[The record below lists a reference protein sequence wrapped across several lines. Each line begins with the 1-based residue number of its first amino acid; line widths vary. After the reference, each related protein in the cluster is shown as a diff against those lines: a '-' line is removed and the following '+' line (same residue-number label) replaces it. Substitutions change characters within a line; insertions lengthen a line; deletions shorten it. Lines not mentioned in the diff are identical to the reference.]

1 VFCPEC
7 QSEYRAAI
15 RRCADCDVDLVDA
28 LGASPEIEEAP
39 GTRRPSGTD
48 AMVDYCGFV
57 SLDEARQ
64 ARETLRRDGIPS
76 EITIRDAAPG
86 ARGAGPPREEYW
98 LRVPV
103 SRYENAADL
112 LGYDEAPEARS
123 AAEGDTVACSECGR
137 QVAEDESFCPHCGA
151 RFED

>member
-7 QSEYRAAI
+7 QSEYRAGI
-15 RRCADCDVDLVDA
+15 RRCADCDVDLVDDP
-28 LGASPEIEEAP
+28 GAPPQMDDST
-39 GTRRPSGTD
+39 GTARPPTTG

-64 ARETLRRDGIPS
+64 ARETLRREGIPS
-76 EITIRDAAPG
+76 EITIRD
-86 ARGAGPPREEYW
+86 GAGPLREEYW

-103 SRYENAADL
+103 SRYEKAADL
-112 LGYDEAPEARS
+112 LGYDEAPEGRS
-123 AAEGDTVACSECGR
+123 GAEGDTVACSECGR
-137 QVAEDESFCPHCGA
+137 QVAENESFCPHCGA